1 MKQMFVIKYKKEFQQ
16 SVSIFLIE
24 NQEIDKITE
33 IKRWEGNNYH
43 YLIETRHLLHNN
55 NRSSVLGQKFVLTCV
70 RRVRNSIYQFAL
82 VEYSIKRLGNK
93 FNFRQKVPWKIQ
105 QVLEAARRFCKN
117 NA

>member
-24 NQEIDKITE
+24 NQEIEDKITE

-55 NRSSVLGQKFVLTCV
+55 NRSSVLGQKFVRTCL
-70 RRVRNSIYQFAL
+70 RRVTNSHYQIA
-82 VEYSIKRLGNK
+82 
-93 FNFRQKVPWKIQ
+93 
-105 QVLEAARRFCKN
+105 
-117 NA
+117 